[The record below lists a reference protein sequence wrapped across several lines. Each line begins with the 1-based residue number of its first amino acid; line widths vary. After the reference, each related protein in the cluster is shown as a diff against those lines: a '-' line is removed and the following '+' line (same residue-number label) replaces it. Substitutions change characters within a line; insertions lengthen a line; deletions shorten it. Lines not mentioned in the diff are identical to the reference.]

1 MSFNENDLELTIID
15 NFLKKGYDYANNTD
29 PWFSERKL
37 NEFVNTDLLLSQLRV
52 LNSGVK
58 EPLLQAAIK
67 EIINIDVPSLFE
79 RNRIFHEYL
88 VKGIQVETG
97 NNESNPT
104 VRLIDFENIN
114 NNVFQIANQVKFNE
128 KGQKRIPDVIVY
140 INGLPGG
147 PSRRQTP
154 EYQGK

>member
-1 MSFNENDLELTIID
+1 MNFNENDLELTIID

-79 RNRIFHEYL
+79 RNRIFHVL
-88 VKGIQVETG
+88 QV
-97 NNESNPT
+97 PAW
-104 VRLIDFENIN
+104 L
-114 NNVFQIANQVKFNE
+114 A
-128 KGQKRIPDVIVY
+128 
-140 INGLPGG
+140 
-147 PSRRQTP
+147 
-154 EYQGK
+154 

>member
-1 MSFNENDLELTIID
+1 MNFNENDLELTIID

-67 EIINIDVPSLFE
+67 EIINIF
-79 RNRIFHEYL
+79 IF
-88 VKGIQVETG
+88 
-97 NNESNPT
+97 N
-104 VRLIDFENIN
+104 DFI
-114 NNVFQIANQVKFNE
+114 
-128 KGQKRIPDVIVY
+128 
-140 INGLPGG
+140 
-147 PSRRQTP
+147 
-154 EYQGK
+154 